1 MNPLDRVYPTTP
13 ANRPRR
19 PEDSLNKRRPDPRDR
34 RQDNERQP
42 SGPTPGDTDHIIDD
56 FA

>member
-1 MNPLDRVYPTTP
+1 MNPLDRVYPTAP